1 MRGSCQVS
9 RSRLSTMR
17 FDLIPA
23 YRFMPASTPSFGV
36 AKVALVMARLIVDHE
51 DRGCRFFIVPICN
64 EKEMYRGVSSTRLPP
79 RSGTCPLDFSI
90 TTFDHVALPHSA
102 IVSSDIHDLAA
113 PVRALESWWDEIW
126 RIQLG
131 TLSVPAPWVSAIKSV
146 AFIGGRYSSWRC
158 ILGKHD
164 QPTPILSFRTQQ
176 WAVAH
181 ATAVGVIMDNWYPLV
196 VRQALE
202 QRDPRVRHALSVI
215 AKTTICR
222 HFQRCVSEVAERCG
236 AQGTFDQNYMAR
248 IEVRTYSTS
257 IKSIAHAY
265 RS

>member
-1 MRGSCQVS
+1 MS
-9 RSRLSTMR
+9 RTCSPVEKS
-17 FDLIPA
+17 DLQTVL
-23 YRFMPASTPSFGV
+23 RFMPASTPSFGV
-36 AKVALVMARLIVDHE
+36 PKVALVMARLIVDNE

-64 EKEMYRGVSSTRLPP
+64 EKEMYRGVRSTRLPP

-90 TTFDHVALPHSA
+90 TTFDHVVLPHTA

-113 PVRALESWWDEIW
+113 PVRGLESWWDEIW

-131 TLSVPAPWVSAIKSV
+131 TLSVPAPWVSALKTV

-158 ILGKHD
+158 ILGKHN

-181 ATAVGVIMDNWYPLV
+181 ATAVGLVMDNWYPLV

-215 AKTTICR
+215 AKATICR

-248 IEVRTYSTS
+248 IEVRIHTAVDREETFILTDSF
-257 IKSIAHAY
+257 
-265 RS
+265 